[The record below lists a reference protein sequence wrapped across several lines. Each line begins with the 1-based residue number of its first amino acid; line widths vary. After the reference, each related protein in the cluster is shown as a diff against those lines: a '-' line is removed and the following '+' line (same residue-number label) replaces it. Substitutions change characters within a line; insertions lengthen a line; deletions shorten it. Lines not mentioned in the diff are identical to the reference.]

1 MPALLASAPGTTAL
15 TQPANE
21 LVADRPT
28 SLSRTWDFVQCG
40 EVAPLRQ
47 ALHIQIDNIL
57 SHFACT
63 LLRASQGAAVGCKL
77 RFATFTLVSYFINT
91 TSDCPQ
97 ISLATT
103 QADSSV
109 FAAFAPS
116 SFWHWVVHQNGS
128 FHCLIDSRQ
137 SLWAR
142 KVLHPSTCGSFDEC
156 CH

>member
-57 SHFACT
+57 SHFAYT
-63 LLRASQGAAVGCKL
+63 LLLASQDTADRRKFRLAP
-77 RFATFTLVSYFINT
+77 FTLASLIFST
-91 TSDCPQ
+91 TSDYPQ
-97 ISLATT
+97 ISIATI
-103 QADSSV
+103 QA
-109 FAAFAPS
+109 
-116 SFWHWVVHQNGS
+116 GS
-128 FHCLIDSRQ
+128 
-137 SLWAR
+137 
-142 KVLHPSTCGSFDEC
+142 
-156 CH
+156 

>member
-1 MPALLASAPGTTAL
+1 MPALLAPAPGTTAF

-63 LLRASQGAAVGCKL
+63 LLRASQGTAVGRKL
-77 RFATFTLVSYFINT
+77 RFAPFTLVSFVFNT
-91 TSDCPQ
+91 TNDCPQ
-97 ISLATT
+97 ISLAAI
-103 QADSSV
+103 QVDSSV
-109 FAAFAPS
+109 FAAFAPF
-116 SFWHWVVHQNGS
+116 SF
-128 FHCLIDSRQ
+128 
-137 SLWAR
+137 
-142 KVLHPSTCGSFDEC
+142 
-156 CH
+156 